1 MALVFIE
8 WDDTGDEVTYNPR
21 QLVKAHAWDRPN
33 SRFIQDDSAVWV
45 RLTNPMLDAQATTEE
60 LLAVLRDIDNTVQE

>member
-60 LLAVLRDIDNTVQE
+60 LLSLIGDIGTTLEE

>member
-1 MALVFIE
+1 MKLVFIE
-8 WDDTGDEVTYNPR
+8 WEETGDEDTYNPR